1 MGSLGA
7 SKSTPD
13 GIAVMDVEKPCNLE
27 AVPDLIKEVVS
38 VADELASGSTDA
50 RQELLI
56 KLRTLSLAIETP
68 REIAMRHCW
77 TMTTSIGALA
87 FGVDSGLWRAMVQN
101 GDRGQSVS
109 ELADQTGVDPVLLAR
124 IMRHLAAMGYVDE
137 TAQDEYRPTVFS
149 KSLSIPTVGNG
160 LIGLTCATGASPLK
174 FHEFSRKSGWKNPTD
189 TKNTPLMY
197 AYNTDADMFSW
208 IQSQGYG
215 SYFNDHMM
223 GYHPTP
229 WMATGRF
236 PIQEQLI
243 DGAHKSHD
251 APFWVDI
258 GGCLGQDLL
267 DLRRHYPSIPGKL
280 ILQDLPPVIE
290 QVKKIQQTSFTA
302 MEHDFFTEQ
311 PVKGSRAYYL
321 HSVLHD
327 WPDSVCEK
335 ILGHITDA
343 MERGYS
349 KLLIHEHVVPLT
361 NASWETTAKDI
372 LMMAM
377 FSAGERSEVQWR
389 DLLEAKAGL
398 RITSIWQL
406 DLPDEYLIECELP

>member
-1 MGSLGA
+1 
-7 SKSTPD
+7 
-13 GIAVMDVEKPCNLE
+13 
-27 AVPDLIKEVVS
+27 
-38 VADELASGSTDA
+38 
-50 RQELLI
+50 
-56 KLRTLSLAIETP
+56 
-68 REIAMRHCW
+68 
-77 TMTTSIGALA
+77 
-87 FGVDSGLWRAMVQN
+87 
-101 GDRGQSVS
+101 
-109 ELADQTGVDPVLLAR
+109 
-124 IMRHLAAMGYVDE
+124 
-137 TAQDEYRPTVFS
+137 
-149 KSLSIPTVGNG
+149 
-160 LIGLTCATGASPLK
+160 
-174 FHEFSRKSGWKNPTD
+174 
-189 TKNTPLMY
+189 MY

-311 PVKGSRAYYL
+311 PVKGKKGSN
-321 HSVLHD
+321 H
-327 WPDSVCEK
+327 P
-335 ILGHITDA
+335 IQG
-343 MERGYS
+343 
-349 KLLIHEHVVPLT
+349 LI
-361 NASWETTAKDI
+361 
-372 LMMAM
+372 
-377 FSAGERSEVQWR
+377 
-389 DLLEAKAGL
+389 
-398 RITSIWQL
+398 
-406 DLPDEYLIECELP
+406 